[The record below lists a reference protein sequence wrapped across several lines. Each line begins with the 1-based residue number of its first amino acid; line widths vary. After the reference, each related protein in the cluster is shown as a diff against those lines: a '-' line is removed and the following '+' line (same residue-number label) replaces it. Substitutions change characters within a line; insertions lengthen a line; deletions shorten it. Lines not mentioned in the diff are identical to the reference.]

1 VATGLENLFFDIK
14 MTEVKFII
22 VGSKKVGILGLEEVF
37 SEVKS
42 LNLSEEETKEK
53 ILKRISEK
61 NYIPVGARDLFKD
74 ALFRE
79 YKKFLGEEVREEV
92 TENFLDIKVL
102 GVKCAKCD
110 SLEKDVREVL
120 AELDLPAEIEH
131 ISDPREIARYGIV
144 STPSLV
150 INGKIVSKGK
160 SLKKSQIVEL
170 ILRTWENLKK

>member
-1 VATGLENLFFDIK
+1 
-14 MTEVKFII
+14 M
-22 VGSKKVGILGLEEVF
+22 
-37 SEVKS
+37 
-42 LNLSEEETKEK
+42 
-53 ILKRISEK
+53 
-61 NYIPVGARDLFKD
+61 
-74 ALFRE
+74 
-79 YKKFLGEEVREEV
+79 
-92 TENFLDIKVL
+92 
-102 GVKCAKCD
+102 
-110 SLEKDVREVL
+110 L